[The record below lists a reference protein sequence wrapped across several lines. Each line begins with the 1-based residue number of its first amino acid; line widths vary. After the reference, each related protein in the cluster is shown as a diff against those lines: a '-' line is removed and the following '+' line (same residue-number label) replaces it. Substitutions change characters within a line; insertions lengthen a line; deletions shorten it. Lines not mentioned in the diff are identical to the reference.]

1 MGTNYVVPQASPFLP
16 NGVSSV
22 VAGTNI
28 GISPGTG
35 AVVIT
40 DLAGTNYVSSINSVI
55 NAVQLVPG
63 TVGTI
68 ITDVG
73 GDTIVISQRVGGIEA
88 GSRVIVTASA
98 GDYTINFV

>member
-35 AVVIT
+35 AVTIT

-55 NAVQLVPG
+55 NAVQITSA
-63 TVGTI
+63 TVGSV

-73 GDTIVISQRVGGIEA
+73 GDTIVITQRVAGLEA
-88 GSRVIVTASA
+88 GARVIVTPSA
-98 GDYTINFV
+98 GNYTINFV